1 LPLLI
6 ESIEKDKL
14 LTELQEKIKVLEAK
28 ENYLDLLMLAIDK
41 EAKYFKKMREWSV
54 GGLGLYFSPRQ
65 TILRYIDSND

>member
-54 GGLGLYFSPRQ
+54 GAVLLA
-65 TILRYIDSND
+65 